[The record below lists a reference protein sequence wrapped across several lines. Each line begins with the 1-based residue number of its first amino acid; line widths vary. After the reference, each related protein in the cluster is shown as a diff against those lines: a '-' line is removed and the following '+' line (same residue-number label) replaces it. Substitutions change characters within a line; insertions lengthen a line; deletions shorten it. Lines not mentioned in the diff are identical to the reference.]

1 MRKRLRLAL
10 GLGLALGLAALAP
23 AARAAEAK
31 RPHVVL
37 ISIDG
42 LVPEIILP
50 SADGPRVPALAAL
63 RDAGSYADGVEGV
76 YPSLTYPS
84 HTAIATGCRPARH
97 GIMSNTAFDPERGSP
112 RWLGSA
118 AEIRVPTLWDVAR
131 EAGLRTAALSW
142 PVNVGA
148 RIDFL
153 IPEGQPASSKP
164 AWAEAARR
172 MSTPGLVDEVLAVTG
187 GDNPSGSGD
196 MQGRD
201 RFFAAAAA
209 HLIKTRKPDLL
220 LLHLVQGDAAHHA
233 YGRGSAE
240 AGRAFEA
247 IDAHVAQV
255 VGAIDEAGLR
265 GETLIVV
272 TGDHGFRRVHS
283 AFQPNVV
290 LREAGLLK
298 TDAQDRIVEWRAA
311 AHKSAIKLKDPA
323 DSATAARVEALFR
336 GLADGPWRGVLR
348 VLGRDAVRE
357 LGGDTDAL
365 LVLEP
370 IDGYAFDD
378 GFRQDAFLVAS
389 ATRGQHG
396 SLPTDPV
403 MRTGFLASG
412 AGIRPGLRIPLV
424 RMIDVGPTLAR
435 ALGLALPAAEGQPM
449 PGLLAP
455 VPAPVAR

>member
-1 MRKRLRLAL
+1 MRNWLQLTVAL
-10 GLGLALGLAALAP
+10 ALAP
-23 AARAAEAK
+23 ALVAPRAQATEVR
-31 RPHVVL
+31 RPRVVL

-42 LVPEIILP
+42 LVPEIIVP

-84 HTAIATGCRPARH
+84 HTAIATGCRPAKH

-118 AEIRVPTLWDVAR
+118 ADIKAPTLWDAAR

-142 PVNVGA
+142 PVTVGA

-153 IPEGQPASSKP
+153 IPEGQPAGTKP

-172 MSTPGLVDEVLAVTG
+172 MSTPGLVDEVLAVTAG
-187 GDNPSGSGD
+187 ENPAGSGD
-196 MQGRD
+196 MPGRD

-209 HLIKTRKPDLL
+209 HLIKTREPDLL
-220 LLHLVQGDAAHHA
+220 LLHLVQGDAAQHA
-233 YGRGSAE
+233 HGRGSAE
-240 AGRAFEA
+240 ARRAFETL
-247 IDAHVAQV
+247 DGHVGEIV
-255 VGAIDEAGLR
+255 RAIDEAGLR

-283 AFQPNVV
+283 AFQPNVA
-290 LREAGLLK
+290 LRQAGLLK
-298 TDAQDRIVEWRAA
+298 TDAQDRIVEWQAA

-323 DSATAARVEALFR
+323 DAATAERVSALFR

-348 VLGRDAVRE
+348 VLDRDELRA
-357 LGGDTDAL
+357 LGGDADAL
-365 LVLEP
+365 LALEP

-378 GFRQDAFLVAS
+378 GFKQDAFLVAS

-396 SLPTDPV
+396 YLPGDPV
-403 MRTGFLASG
+403 MRTGFLANG
-412 AGIRPGLRIPLV
+412 AGIRAGLRLPLV
-424 RMIDVGPTLAR
+424 RMIDIGPTLAR
-435 ALGLALPAAEGQPM
+435 ALGLALPQAEGQPM
-449 PGLLAP
+449 PGLLSP
-455 VPAPVAR
+455 VPAPATGR